1 MIRRFESLKAHAE
14 SDLAENEKTGRSPG
28 GVSIGDLSVSRQTI
42 HAWVNAGILDYVMI
56 YENGREVVCMVT
68 DASVD
73 RLLKLIRSGEVKLGQ
88 GGGRYY
94 KNTIPE
100 ALAKLR
106 ELYPGMYPEMPKGLF
121 AKGRVRKRDVGL

>member
-1 MIRRFESLKAHAE
+1 
-14 SDLAENEKTGRSPG
+14 
-28 GVSIGDLSVSRQTI
+28 
-42 HAWVNAGILDYVMI
+42 
-56 YENGREVVCMVT
+56 MVT